1 MNISLTSASIVAIEC
16 ANLLNLTAQEV
27 GRALP
32 ETKPQYISLFYDFLI
47 HDHPQGYELRSSA
60 LRTKIESVRT
70 ELRCA
75 FNHTNAAVLDS
86 REEDLKNV
94 KKLLLQEMYLPAKNA
109 KLTFKS
115 NRLRVP
121 EITIDDE
128 YLRGSVIVQGAQ
140 AVADKMEEMSAHMLN
155 DNWEGVEA
163 ADKRTITNQSAPSE
177 PIKNRL

>member
-1 MNISLTSASIVAIEC
+1 MNISLTSASILAIEC

-27 GRALP
+27 GRVLP

-75 FNHTNAAVLDS
+75 FNHANAAVLDS
-86 REEDLKNV
+86 REEDLKSV

-115 NRLRVP
+115 NRLLVP
-121 EITIDDE
+121 QIIIDDE
-128 YLRGSVIVQGAQ
+128 YLRGSVIIQGAQ
-140 AVADKMEEMSAHMLN
+140 DVADKMEEMSAHMLN
-155 DNWEGVEA
+155 NNWEGVED

-177 PIKNRL
+177 LIKNRL